1 MKNNI
6 ALLLPYFGKLPPY
19 FGFYLK
25 SLEGK
30 HLDVLFFSDLE
41 IGSHPD
47 NFKVIRMTFDGF
59 RKLALKRLEVPVTL
73 NSPKRICDFRPM
85 YGLILKDFLEE
96 YEYIGDR
103 KSIRLN
109 SSHAT

>member
-47 NFKVIRMTFDGF
+47 NFKVIRMTFDEL
-59 RKLALKRLEVPVTL
+59 R
-73 NSPKRICDFRPM
+73 D
-85 YGLILKDFLEE
+85 ILCKQ
-96 YEYIGDR
+96 
-103 KSIRLN
+103 KSSIRI
-109 SSHAT
+109 